1 MWALPKGTK
10 RQFGPYTGN
19 WREIMEVP
27 ANEMTIYMEE
37 NNTDGTTGWEKAHH
51 LPEKLLFSIQKDQ

>member
-1 MWALPKGTK
+1 
-10 RQFGPYTGN
+10 
-19 WREIMEVP
+19 MEVP